1 LQYPQ
6 TDLESLM
13 DTTFQRVALFV
24 LLLMATGGGVGI
36 YLGQE
41 STSLSSYASTSGNLV
56 IQFAFSLLYLFFLR
70 LMLLRYKSALLLIRR
85 EIWVIALCLF
95 ALIST
100 AWSLD
105 PGMTLRRGLALLGTT
120 LVGAY
125 MGLRMEIKQQLRFVA
140 GCIGATAIASLLVC
154 IAIPG
159 IGIAAAGE
167 WQGVFEVKNVLG
179 RMMALGVLCFA
190 VLAIGN
196 RRRRWSCVAMM
207 ALCFSLL
214 LLSRSA
220 TAAVVCVSILCIL
233 PFRKVLNLSPRS
245 LIPVLAVWLMV
256 AVPVTFWVQEHSD
269 ALFDVLGRSSSL
281 TGRLPLWHYVKEEI
295 LDRPILGY
303 GYSSFWTS
311 PEGDR
316 IRDLIGWEA
325 PHAHN
330 GFLETALGLGFI
342 GAALLVAGM
351 WKNLALGFATAR
363 AGTEIEDFWPLL
375 YLIFTVLSNLT
386 ESSLLA
392 ANSFLWMIYVA
403 NAFWL
408 TRTELCAQE
417 QNQDDSEQ
425 ADSEARDFLDYEPA
439 RS

>member
-1 LQYPQ
+1 
-6 TDLESLM
+6 M
-13 DTTFQRVALFV
+13 DTTFQRIALFV

-41 STSLSSYASTSGNLV
+41 STSLSSYASTSGNLI
-56 IQFAFSLLYLFFLR
+56 IQFAFSVLYLFFLR
-70 LMLLRYKSALLLIRR
+70 LLVLRYKGALLLIRR
-85 EIWVIALCLF
+85 EIWIIALCLF
-95 ALIST
+95 ALMST

-125 MGLRMEIKQQLRFVA
+125 MGLRMEIKQQLRFAA
-140 GCIGATAIASLLVC
+140 GCIGVTAIASLLVC
-154 IAIPG
+154 IAIPSL
-159 IGIAAAGE
+159 GIAAAGE

-196 RRRRWSCVAMM
+196 RRHRGSCVAMM
-207 ALCFSLL
+207 GLCFSLL

-220 TAAVVCVSILCIL
+220 TAVVVCLAILCLL

-245 LIPVLAVWLMV
+245 LIPILMVWLIV
-256 AVPVTFWVQEHSD
+256 AVPVTIWVQEHSD
-269 ALFDVLGRSSSL
+269 AVFDALGRTSSL
-281 TGRLPLWHYVKEEI
+281 TGRLPLWHYVKEQI
-295 LDRPILGY
+295 LERPVLGY

-311 PEGDR
+311 AEGDR

-342 GAALLVAGM
+342 GAALLIVGI
-351 WKNLALGFATAR
+351 WKNLALGLATAR
-363 AGTEIEDFWPLL
+363 TGTEIEDFWPLL
-375 YLIFTVLSNLT
+375 YLIFTILSNLT

-392 ANSFLWMIYVA
+392 ANSFLWMLYVA

-408 TRTELCAQE
+408 TRTSLCAQE
-417 QNQDDSEQ
+417 QHEDEPQFAS
-425 ADSEARDFLDYEPA
+425 SEARDFLDYEPM

>member
-1 LQYPQ
+1 
-6 TDLESLM
+6 M
-13 DTTFQRVALFV
+13 DTTFQRTALFV
-24 LLLMATGGGVGI
+24 LLLMATGAGVGI
-36 YLGQE
+36 YVGQE
-41 STSLSSYASTSGNLV
+41 SASTSSYASTSGNLL
-56 IQFAFSLLYLFFLR
+56 IQAAFSLLYLFFFWLLVAR
-70 LMLLRYKSALLLIRR
+70 YRSIVLLMRQ
-85 EIWVIALCLF
+85 EIWVMALCLF
-95 ALIST
+95 ALVST

-105 PGMTLRRGLALLGTT
+105 PGMTLRRGIALLGTT
-120 LVGAY
+120 LVGMY
-125 MGLRMEIKQQLRFVA
+125 MGLRLEIKQQLRLVA
-140 GCIGATAIASLLVC
+140 ACIGATAFASLLVC
-154 IAIPG
+154 ILVPG
-159 IGIAAAGE
+159 IGIAATGE

-179 RMMALGVLCFA
+179 RLMALGVLSFA

-220 TAAVVCVSILCIL
+220 TAAVVCVAILCLL
-233 PFRKVLNLSPRS
+233 PFRKVLRLSPRS
-245 LIPVLAVWLMV
+245 LIPVLIVWLIV
-256 AVPVTFWVQEHSD
+256 ALPVTIWVQEHSD
-269 ALFDVLGRSSSL
+269 ALFGVLGRTSSL

-295 LDRPILGY
+295 LERPILGY

-330 GFLETALGLGFI
+330 GFLETALGLGFT
-342 GAALLVAGM
+342 GLALLLVAM
-351 WKNLALGFATAR
+351 WKNLVRGVQIAR

-403 NAFWL
+403 NAYWL
-408 TRTELCAQE
+408 ARASLCAQE
-417 QNQDDSEQ
+417 QIDEAQF
-425 ADSEARDFLDYEPA
+425 ADSQTADLFDYEPL